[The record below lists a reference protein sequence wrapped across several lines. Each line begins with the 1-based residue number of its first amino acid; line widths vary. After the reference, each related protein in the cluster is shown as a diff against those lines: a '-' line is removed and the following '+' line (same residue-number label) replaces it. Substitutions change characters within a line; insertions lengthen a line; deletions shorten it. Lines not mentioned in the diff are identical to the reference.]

1 MYGQAGKWFALIFAP
16 VQICTFNRQS
26 ANRAERFPLSL
37 GLLVDRK
44 SREEGWISPDKKSIK
59 KREGEGVNKATN
71 YDRNWFSAREH
82 EAVLSRFA
90 RTTRNE
96 NCNFN
101 RQKFHLIIIPVV
113 RRTKHDLFPSV
124 SRSFENL
131 F

>member
-1 MYGQAGKWFALIFAP
+1 MHF
-16 VQICTFNRQS
+16 QS
-26 ANRAERFPLSL
+26 AISESCGTLSSFSWTS
-37 GLLVDRK
+37 RK

-90 RTTRNE
+90 RTTRNK

-101 RQKFHLIIIPVV
+101 RQKFHLIIIRVV

>member
-37 GLLVDRK
+37 GLLVN
-44 SREEGWISPDKKSIK
+44 RERRGGYPDKKSIK

-90 RTTRNE
+90 RTTRNK

-101 RQKFHLIIIPVV
+101 RQKFHLIIIRVV